1 MFTQKVYA
9 EVCLGNPRH
18 PIVKSHETVVLFRI
32 IPAQSFIFLFDCN
45 PIYFSFFIVWE
56 IEHCSVV
63 NFLSYSFEYLSTI
76 GALSVT

>member
-18 PIVKSHETVVLFRI
+18 PIVIKSRDDCIVSNNSSTVFYF
-32 IPAQSFIFLFDCN
+32 SFLHCN
-45 PIYFSFFIVWE
+45 PIYFSL
-56 IEHCSVV
+56 